1 MKIKKEYK
9 ELLAINKM
17 LIFSNLYKDER
28 DRIMDYIMTLHNE
41 IKILKEELEDLKNEN
56 SGIYKSTDE

>member
-1 MKIKKEYK
+1 MKIQKEYK

-28 DRIMDYIMTLHNE
+28 DRIMDYIHTLHNE
-41 IKILKEELEDLKNEN
+41 VEILKEENEELRKEIEN
-56 SGIYKSTDE
+56 RND

>member
-1 MKIKKEYK
+1 MKIQKEYK
-9 ELLAINKM
+9 ELLTINKM

-41 IKILKEELEDLKNEN
+41 IKILKEENKELRKKLESK
-56 SGIYKSTDE
+56 